1 MSISY
6 CVVNIYI
13 YSTYCSERMLPL
25 HPGVD
30 SFFPWGVS
38 KKVFGM
44 IILFIQIIFWR
55 HKILPLQSSCSLWAT
70 SFTAKKLRSIV
81 YCSYI
86 NDFRPNS
93 IIFYMKL
100 FLPWIMRYAITRSR
114 YCLDKIRTFLFKWVL
129 TSCKL
134 SSYSLE

>member
-1 MSISY
+1 MFWF
-6 CVVNIYI
+6 
-13 YSTYCSERMLPL
+13 LL
-25 HPGVD
+25 HLRRVQKPYHAPRGDGQPRV
-30 SFFPWGVS
+30 WENHEKVS

-44 IILFIQIIFWR
+44 IILSIQIIFWR

-81 YCSYI
+81 YCSCI

-93 IIFYMKL
+93 IIFYMKS
-100 FLPWIMRYAITRSR
+100 FSPWILRYAITRSR

>member
-1 MSISY
+1 MSIY
-6 CVVNIYI
+6 CCVVSIYI
-13 YSTYCSERMLPL
+13 FQLLLRERMLPF

-44 IILFIQIIFWR
+44 IILSIQIIFWR

-81 YCSYI
+81 YCSCI

-93 IIFYMKL
+93 IIFYMKS
-100 FLPWIMRYAITRSR
+100 FSPWILRYAIKRPR